1 MITQDDNTPEYLEGI
16 VQLGSAEYNDID
28 CEVMDES
35 SFTEDLH
42 SMSDLVGNT
51 EFHSRDE
58 LWLVFFITYRTNQ
71 ITVY

>member
-1 MITQDDNTPEYLEGI
+1 MEEI
-16 VQLGSAEYNDID
+16 VQLGFTEYNDID
-28 CEVMDES
+28 CEVMDEI

-42 SMSDLVGNT
+42 SMSDLVGNI

-58 LWLVFFITYRTNQ
+58 LWLVFFIRYRTKQ

>member
-1 MITQDDNTPEYLEGI
+1 MITQDDNTPEYMKGI

-42 SMSDLVGNT
+42 SMLDLVGNT
-51 EFHSRDE
+51 EFYSIDE
-58 LWLVFFITYRTNQ
+58 LWLVFFIIYRTKQ